1 MTFLSIL
8 AGYRYFFPQKLPTF
22 APEFKKRAVFK
33 QMASKINTS
42 GKFRAVLA
50 AIFLF
55 GSIFGF
61 SQQTAH
67 HETPAEEHARVEH
80 GDMSDEPEPTPHIP
94 GTHDGTND
102 QKVDIAKVAFEHILD
117 SHSWHL
123 WGEGHDAVSIP
134 LPVILKTETGF
145 VFFMSSEFH
154 HDNRGTVVVEK
165 NDQRFVNYDE
175 NIYYASA
182 TANARGEYLDTIKN
196 DKGESEVANEKPFD
210 FSMTKNSTQL
220 FLSALVLILIFTS
233 VARSYKRHGV
243 TTAPKGKQSFLE
255 PLIVFVRDDLAR
267 ENIGPKSEKFVPY
280 LLTVF
285 FLILINNLFGLV
297 PISANLT
304 GNIAFT
310 MVLAVC
316 TLIVT
321 NINGNKHYWSHI
333 FLPHAPKA
341 IWPILIPI
349 EILGILTKPFA
360 LMIRL
365 FANISAG
372 HIIIISLVGL
382 IFMFKSLLIS
392 PVAVGFALFIDVLE
406 VLVAV
411 LQAYIFTMLT
421 ALFIGSAVG
430 DPSEDGKHDEDDEKL
445 AAAGHH

>member
-1 MTFLSIL
+1 LHPNSKSDRFFLQMTN
-8 AGYRYFFPQKLPTF
+8 
-22 APEFKKRAVFK
+22 
-33 QMASKINTS
+33 KINTS
-42 GKFRAVLA
+42 GKIRLVLA
-50 AIFLF
+50 LFLSFSSFFGF
-55 GSIFGF
+55 GSLQSEPKDTVDAYGQVTI
-61 SQQTAH
+61 Q
-67 HETPAEEHARVEH
+67 HETDA
-80 GDMSDEPEPTPHIP
+80 
-94 GTHDGTND
+94 
-102 QKVDIAKVAFEHILD
+102 KVDISKIAFEHILD

-134 LPVILKTETGF
+134 LPVILKTDNGIVTF
-145 VFFMSSEFH
+145 LSSEFH
-154 HDNRGTVVVEK
+154 HDTHGTVVVEK
-165 NDQRFVNYDE
+165 NGKRFINFEE
-175 NIYYASA
+175 NIYYASE
-182 TANARGEYLDTIKN
+182 TPNEKGEYLTLSK
-196 DKGESEVANEKPFD
+196 NEKNEEVIENPSPLD
-210 FSMTKNSTQL
+210 FSLTKNATQL
-220 FLSALVLILIFTS
+220 LLSALILVLLFTS
-233 VARSYKRHGV
+233 VARSYKNHGV

-267 ENIGPKSEKFVPY
+267 ENIGPKGDKFTPY

-285 FLILINNLFGLV
+285 FLILINNIFGLI

-310 MVLAVC
+310 LVLSVC

-349 EILGILTKPFA
+349 EIIGILTKPFA

-382 IFMFKSLLIS
+382 IFIFKSIYIS
-392 PVAVGFALFIDVLE
+392 PVSVAFALFIDILE

-421 ALFIGSAVG
+421 SLFIGSAVA
-430 DPSEDGKHDEDDEKL
+430 DTNEDGGHTVDDEL
-445 AAAGHH
+445 AGAKH